1 MKKRNIVILS
11 LLMLTAFMA
20 DAQTVMVSEVT
31 ASATDEMEIKIET
44 GTGISNYIAT
54 GFYLELPE
62 GFSVVGAEGVKAD
75 NVQSNHIVRI
85 GAVGD
90 NKLRVAIYSLSNS
103 QFGISGSSSRL
114 PLCTIKLKAPNKHGS
129 FTGRLTG
136 IELVS
141 ISHSLV
147 RNDAQTFNI
156 QLQSLSK
163 GDVNGDG
170 SVDIADAVCIV
181 NYVVGKP
188 NTTFIE
194 AAADANGDGD
204 IDIADAVHIVN
215 YVVGKI
221 SALAPRFEWNIPE
234 PE

>member
-103 QFGISGSSSRL
+103 QFSISGSSLRL

-141 ISHSLV
+141 TSHSLV

-221 SALAPRFEWNIPE
+221 SALAPRSEMNMAE

>member
-1 MKKRNIVILS
+1 
-11 LLMLTAFMA
+11 MLTAFMA

-103 QFGISGSSSRL
+103 QFSISGSSLRL

-170 SVDIADAVCIV
+170 DVDIADAVCIV
-181 NYVVGKP
+181 NHVVGKP
-188 NTTFIE
+188 NTTFNE

-204 IDIADAVHIVN
+204 IDIADAVRIVN
-215 YVVGKI
+215 LVVGKI
-221 SALAPRFEWNIPE
+221 PALAPRNENTIPN